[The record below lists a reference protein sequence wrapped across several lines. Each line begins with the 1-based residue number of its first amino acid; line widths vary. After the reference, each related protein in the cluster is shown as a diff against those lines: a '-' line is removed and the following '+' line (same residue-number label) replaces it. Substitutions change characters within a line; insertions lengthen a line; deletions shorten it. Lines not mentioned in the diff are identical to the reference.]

1 MEIPIAKSAYKKT
14 FTFSFH
20 STLPTLFRKFVN
32 AQPLYIKHLELDI
45 QKIPMAHGCLGFQS
59 EVERLG
65 LKAGN
70 QNEEE

>member
-32 AQPLYIKHLELDI
+32 AQPLYYKT
-45 QKIPMAHGCLGFQS
+45 LGIRYPKDTNGTWMPRIS
-59 EVERLG
+59 IRGGEVG
-65 LKAGN
+65 A
-70 QNEEE
+70 